1 MMTLTTVGYG
11 DIIPKGD
18 FERWYCFVAMA
29 IGGAFYGYMIGQI
42 SSTISARDL
51 NAAAYTQ
58 RMESVRSWLY
68 YHEELPISLRR
79 RIKRHFQRHLT
90 QKSATED
97 ATIINDLSPA
107 LVHDVTF
114 FLVPNEVRCNVLF
127 HNLPNSVLAQIMTI
141 LEQKEA
147 EIDEM
152 LVEVG
157 DPGTAMFIITKGS
170 AHYVHGHQWLPSARK
185 EEIEHTSSRRN
196 AAVAT
201 EVKKVGPATVR
212 ESALAVGYSFG
223 EECILGL
230 EEVYNYTIRSITMMT
245 LISISAKSFDQLF
258 CYMPEMR
265 KHIFDNFLVNAPP
278 IHLHHRHCEMRGRS
292 TMLSDGIPQL
302 FPDTVLD
309 SLEELHARIE
319 KLDGLAVA
327 KNGVV
332 SSRSNI
338 TASSA
343 GLQGYSSQGGKSDM
357 SIRENGDG
365 RADLPEEC
373 NDTRSEQSSTV
384 AI

>member
-1 MMTLTTVGYG
+1 MYWAMMTLTTVVYG
-11 DIIPKGD
+11 DVVPKGD

-152 LVEVG
+152 LVEIG

-185 EEIEHTSSRRN
+185 EEIEHTSSRRS
-196 AAVAT
+196 AAATT
-201 EVKKVGPATVR
+201 EVKKSWSCNSHG
-212 ESALAVGYSFG
+212 
-223 EECILGL
+223 ECIGGWL
-230 EEVYNYTIRSITMMT
+230 
-245 LISISAKSFDQLF
+245 QLW
-258 CYMPEMR
+258 
-265 KHIFDNFLVNAPP
+265 
-278 IHLHHRHCEMRGRS
+278 
-292 TMLSDGIPQL
+292 
-302 FPDTVLD
+302 
-309 SLEELHARIE
+309 
-319 KLDGLAVA
+319 
-327 KNGVV
+327 
-332 SSRSNI
+332 
-338 TASSA
+338 
-343 GLQGYSSQGGKSDM
+343 
-357 SIRENGDG
+357 
-365 RADLPEEC
+365 
-373 NDTRSEQSSTV
+373 
-384 AI
+384 